1 MAQEA
6 VVAAAHGG
14 APMPAGPPETHLHHR
29 SIRRHCRRRQ
39 HRATAR
45 REPMGKSCPSPA
57 SNATSV
63 AYRIPM
69 HVPTGTGVNTG
80 NNKVWEVVADTYSHQ
95 TRMVPNHY
103 ERTDLG
109 SVGLPNN
116 MGTGGEGSGGAAVHL
131 AICRYLANA
140 NGKYAGPQEQIP
152 GAAVIKP
159 SSRGHL
165 RGHLAD
171 PLSR

>member
-1 MAQEA
+1 
-6 VVAAAHGG
+6 
-14 APMPAGPPETHLHHR
+14 
-29 SIRRHCRRRQ
+29 
-39 HRATAR
+39 
-45 REPMGKSCPSPA
+45 
-57 SNATSV
+57 
-63 AYRIPM
+63 M

-95 TRMVPNHY
+95 TRIMVPNHY

-109 SVGLPNN
+109 SVGSPNN
-116 MGTGGEGSGGAAVHL
+116 MGTGGEGSGSPGVPVHL
-131 AICRYLANA
+131 TIICRYLANA